1 MLFPVRP
8 RTRVR
13 FPPPPSQ
20 SLVWLRAV
28 VVTRFQFCPKLGEV
42 MSHRLRPLIG
52 LGTALIA
59 AVAGEPA
66 ASAGLAA
73 ETPVVVSSA
82 DEIHAT
88 AGWNQRKT
96 VEYVAFTRKDPRTGR
111 QQALVRKIRRDG
123 SRTTLRLNWSG
134 DADVGGFFFGPRVLY
149 AQAPGD
155 GDLDLRVFNLATGVR
170 WTPRGVNTNK
180 NEWLPTRSR
189 RHLLFNRDD
198 GEDGTVTRVVLRD
211 VRASGDAETVLARTT
226 AADDFAYAGQVRG
239 NWAVWTMCNPV
250 CDVYKRDI
258 AARLTTQIP
267 RPISD
272 PVRSQYDASVKADGT
287 VYLVR
292 SGGEPCAST
301 IEIVRY
307 GVNDSPEGTAIAQI
321 QPSRFTTLTYARSNP
336 DGSTDIFF
344 SRGSCSSF
352 KSDIYKVTDPAS
364 P

>member
-1 MLFPVRP
+1 LRDPVD
-8 RTRVR
+8 TTNVR
-13 FPPPPSQ
+13 F
-20 SLVWLRAV
+20 W
-28 VVTRFQFCPKLGEV
+28 PKVGEV
-42 MSHRLRPLIG
+42 MPKRFRLLIG
-52 LGTALIA
+52 LGA
-59 AVAGEPA
+59 AVITVTVGAPS
-66 ASAGLAA
+66 ASAALVA
-73 ETPVVVSSA
+73 EVPVVVSSA

-88 AGWNQRKT
+88 AGWNHRNT

-123 SRTTLRLNWSG
+123 SRTTMRLNWSG

-149 AQAPGD
+149 AQAPAD
-155 GDLDLRVFNLATGVR
+155 GDWDLRVFNLATGVR
-170 WTPRGVNTNK
+170 RIPRGVNTNR
-180 NEWLPTRSR
+180 NEWLPTRSHR
-189 RHLLFNRDD
+189 YLLFNRDD

-211 VRASGDAETVLARTT
+211 VKASRNPETVLARTT
-226 AADDFAYAGQVRG
+226 TADDFAYAGQVRG
-239 NWAVWTMCNPV
+239 NWAVWTVCNPV

-272 PVRSQYDASVKADGT
+272 PVRSQYDASVTADGT

-307 GVNDSPEGTAIAQI
+307 RASDPSEGTAIAEI

-336 DGSTDIFF
+336 DASTDIFF